1 MQNKNTIT
9 RYYGDNGQ
17 LLRYTIQPTAHNR
30 ARITKEM
37 ATRALRYKKQNTRA
51 IIIDTIQRATI
62 ILAATA
68 LLVAVYL
75 INN

>member
-1 MQNKNTIT
+1 MI
-9 RYYGDNGQ
+9 
-17 LLRYTIQPTAHNR
+17 RYTIQPTAQNR

-37 ATRALRYKKQNTRA
+37 NTRALRYKKQSTTRA
-51 IIIDTIQRATI
+51 LIIDTIQRAAI

-68 LLVAVYL
+68 LLVTVYL